1 MGAALEGN
9 DAASSIRRQD
19 NRFADDGST
28 RPENERLR
36 VWGQVASGLSVE
48 ALRLMSPR
56 LPGKNLKSPAQSCMA
71 AAAPSVTTD
80 KNLLMLLSLIDRS
93 GVLSMRSRLRIAAGL
108 LTLLSLSHV
117 TFAQAP
123 AKPRPGELP
132 TDPQGKPLNFD
143 FETGSLKDWTA
154 EGDAFEKQP
163 VRGDTVARRRGDM
176 QSNHA
181 GEFWV
186 GTYEVNGDAP
196 QGTLTS
202 VPFEVRQPWASF
214 LIAGGSE
221 PTSCVEILQK
231 DGGKLIVRAS
241 GSNTEDLRPVAVD
254 LTKHVGQEIVVR
266 LVDKSSGGWG
276 HINFDDFRF
285 HAEKPN
291 YPQPEAPL
299 QADVFAHSGLSP
311 EEAAKAMTV
320 PEGFSVSLFAGE
332 PDVQQPIAMALDDR
346 GRLWVAEAYSY
357 PIRVPEDQARDRILI
372 FEDVDGDGKFD
383 SRKVFADNLNLVSGL
398 AVGFGGVWVG
408 ACRTSCLFRTRTA
421 TTNRTGR
428 QRCCSTAGATTTRT
442 KR

>member
-1 MGAALEGN
+1 
-9 DAASSIRRQD
+9 
-19 NRFADDGST
+19 
-28 RPENERLR
+28 
-36 VWGQVASGLSVE
+36 
-48 ALRLMSPR
+48 
-56 LPGKNLKSPAQSCMA
+56 
-71 AAAPSVTTD
+71 
-80 KNLLMLLSLIDRS
+80 
-93 GVLSMRSRLRIAAGL
+93 MRSRLRIAAGL

-408 ACRTSCLFRTRTA
+408 AAQLPVYSGQERRRQ
-421 TTNRTGR
+421 TGR
-428 QRCCSTAGATTTRT
+428 AARGAARRLGLPRHARNAERLHLGAGRLALRLPRRVYTLARRQAGDARRPASAPQRRDLAVPSHAAHVRSLCVRNQ
-442 KR
+442 